1 MPKEIAAWNSHRWVT
16 LVPGIR
22 PLQHLCRQCGRKFVD
37 DAHTGER
44 YAVNGGV
51 IHFDK
56 LSDETTARWLA
67 DSCPGKPL
75 QSDEEDLKTRFGT
88 PFDSDGEPG
97 S

>member
-1 MPKEIAAWNSHRWVT
+1 
-16 LVPGIR
+16 
-22 PLQHLCRQCGRKFVD
+22 
-37 DAHTGER
+37 
-44 YAVNGGV
+44 V

-88 PFDSDGEPG
+88 PFDSDGESG